1 MAVAAVADLRS
12 HRPPASA
19 EELERFETDMLAG
32 FVRARAPAGLV
43 DSTIRSDTG
52 HLKLPIASADP

>member
-1 MAVAAVADLRS
+1 MQVDAVGGTV
-12 HRPPASA
+12 
-19 EELERFETDMLAG
+19 ELAGFETDMLAG

>member
-1 MAVAAVADLRS
+1 MQVDAVGGTV
-12 HRPPASA
+12 
-19 EELERFETDMLAG
+19 ELAGFETDMLAG
-32 FVRARAPAGLV
+32 FVRARALAGLV